1 MNTKRVLALVLAL
14 MMTLT
19 LFGCGEKP
27 AEDGTDD
34 APKTVTITD
43 MIGRQVE
50 IVPGSYQRVV
60 CIGAGAL
67 RLYSYVGDVSL
78 LCGVEDI
85 DNTTLEERPKMFD
98 GVARPYVMV
107 YGDTFAALPS
117 CGVGGPNAQAAEA
130 EKILSCTPD
139 IIVSEYEDTDKAEAL
154 QQQVGVPV
162 ITLRTGVDGV
172 FSEDFSGSIT
182 LLGQVF
188 GKETRAS
195 ELLAFV
201 STETADI
208 QARTAGI
215 AEDSKPAVYI
225 CGLGNWGTTNHL
237 MTIESYSTFTVANIK
252 NTVSGLSAKGVQPIE
267 AEKFTALGP
276 DMDIMLIDAAAVKK
290 ISREWERGKWKA
302 RMKGAGIAVL
312 VCLLLFGGWIAATEW
327 FVFPV
332 ELENIQITNVRQLS
346 DGRILYHFYID
357 DELGLRTLGFDYV
370 EVNGEGHM
378 YCVPKRALYTE
389 KRETTSL
396 ADSEQEVDLEVCGAW
411 ARASG
416 VDEELT
422 HIWIGQGEDA
432 ILLWEKG
439 MDLPAASAADEAQW
453 GFREASAA
461 YWKAH
466 YSGTET
472 VP

>member
-1 MNTKRVLALVLAL
+1 MNLKKLAALVLAL
-14 MMTLT
+14 VMALT
-19 LFGCGEKP
+19 LFGCGKQQ
-27 AEDGTDD
+27 DD
-34 APKTVTITD
+34 VQQDDPKQPETVTVTD
-43 MIGRQVE
+43 MIGRQVT
-50 IVPGSYQRVV
+50 VTPGSYQRVV

-67 RLYSYVGDVSL
+67 RMYSYIGDTAL

-85 DNTTLEERPKMFD
+85 DNTTLDDRPKMFD
-98 GVARPYVMV
+98 AVARPYVLA
-107 YGDTFAALPS
+107 YGDVFAALPS

-276 DMDIMLIDAAAVKK
+276 DMDIMLIDAAAVKNIK
-290 ISREWERGKWKA
+290 PLYAEDNGLFDSCKAWQEGKVYLQMAYNAYYTNYEIALANAWFSAKCVYPEQFTDID
-302 RMKGAGIAVL
+302 MTEKLNEITGAFLGKGIAEEIYRMPNS
-312 VCLLLFGGWIAATEW
+312 FGGYQQIDTAT
-327 FVFPV
+327 FF
-332 ELENIQITNVRQLS
+332 
-346 DGRILYHFYID
+346 
-357 DELGLRTLGFDYV
+357 
-370 EVNGEGHM
+370 
-378 YCVPKRALYTE
+378 A
-389 KRETTSL
+389 
-396 ADSEQEVDLEVCGAW
+396 
-411 ARASG
+411 
-416 VDEELT
+416 
-422 HIWIGQGEDA
+422 
-432 ILLWEKG
+432 
-439 MDLPAASAADEAQW
+439 
-453 GFREASAA
+453 
-461 YWKAH
+461 
-466 YSGTET
+466 
-472 VP
+472 